1 MNKRSIVL
9 ILGLA
14 GFTVMADNWVVSPLL
29 PAISKT
35 FGVIATSAG
44 ILITA
49 YMIPFG
55 IFQLVFGPL
64 ADRFGKKQVVTFS
77 MIFFTFG
84 TGLCAIGYSL
94 GNLMLYR
101 VLAGIFAASVMP
113 ISLALIGDLVPM
125 VERQGAIGLFM
136 GISFLGQGLSM
147 AIGGAM
153 AYFISWRGAFV
164 LYAILAILS
173 AILLLTAGR
182 RIPSSR
188 NPKSEFF
195 MPYLRLLSNRESLFT
210 YIVVLFEGILIVG
223 SFSFLGAFIS
233 SAYHYNFLQIGL
245 VMTAFGIMTVIGGRL
260 TGKIAGKIGQK
271 RILILGL
278 GLAVVADLLLF
289 PAVNVLGMLIPA
301 VALLGLG
308 FIFAHSTLL
317 TIATDF
323 AQKARGIAMS
333 LVAACFMGGGGVGT
347 AIGQRLIKGYG
358 FNQFFLYYGI
368 TLAAL
373 IIVAAFLVKAR
384 DKLPKTDLSKNFV
397 ASTAGK

>member
-1 MNKRSIVL
+1 MNKRSIILV
-9 ILGLA
+9 LGLA
-14 GFTVMADNWVVSPLL
+14 GFTVMADNWVISPLL
-29 PAISKT
+29 PAISRT
-35 FGVIATSAG
+35 FGVTATSAG

-64 ADRFGKKQVVTFS
+64 ADRFGKKQVITFS
-77 MIFFTFG
+77 MVFFTLG
-84 TGLCAIGYSL
+84 TGLCAIGDSL

-101 VLAGIFAASVMP
+101 VLAGIFASSVMP

-125 VERQGAIGLFM
+125 TERQGAIGLFM
-136 GISFLGQGLSM
+136 GISFLGQGFSM
-147 AIGGAM
+147 AIGGMM

-164 LYAILAILS
+164 LYAVLAILS
-173 AILLLTAGR
+173 VILLLTAGR

-188 NPKSEFF
+188 NPRSEFF
-195 MPYLRLLSNRESLFT
+195 RPYLGLLSNRESLFT

-278 GLAVVADLLLF
+278 GLAVLAELLLF
-289 PAVNVLGMLIPA
+289 PTINILGLLVPA

-323 AQKARGIAMS
+323 ARQARGIAMS

-368 TLAAL
+368 SLAAL
-373 IIVAAFLVKAR
+373 IIAAAFLVKEK
-384 DKLPKTDLSKNFV
+384 DKLPKADLNKNLV
-397 ASTAGK
+397 AFTAEK